1 MFSDRY
7 GPWAVIAGASE
18 GLGRAFSTE
27 LARRGLNVLLV
38 ARRAAPLDVL
48 ADELRRGFGVD
59 VVTAAVDM
67 SSPDAVTAIAE
78 VLGTREVGMV
88 IANAASVPI
97 GKFGDIDPD
106 DLERAIAVNC
116 SSTLRLAR
124 HFLPAMARRGRGGFV
139 VMASMAGLQGT
150 PMLTT
155 YAATKAFD
163 LVLAEGLWH
172 EYHPTGVYVVGSC
185 AGAIADPNLA
195 QVKQRHAVGTL
206 SPEAVVRET
215 LAALGRGPRVIPG
228 ITNRVASV
236 LMSRLLPRRVAVG
249 VMARN
254 TRDLRPAE

>member
-1 MFSDRY
+1 
-7 GPWAVIAGASE
+7 
-18 GLGRAFSTE
+18 GRACSTE

-38 ARRAAPLDVL
+38 ARRAAPLDVR
-48 ADELRRGFGVD
+48 ADALRSGFGVD

-106 DLERAIAVNC
+106 DLDRAIAVNC
-116 SSTLRLAR
+116 SGTLRLAR
-124 HFLPAMARRGRGGFV
+124 HFLPAMAQRRRGGFV

-150 PMLTT
+150 PMLAT

-172 EYHPTGVYVVGSC
+172 EYHHTGVHVVGSC
-185 AGAIADPNLA
+185 AGAIADLNLA
-195 QVKQRHAVGTL
+195 QVTHKRAVGTL
-206 SPEAVVRET
+206 SPEAVVTET
-215 LAALGRGPRVIPG
+215 FAALGKGPRVVPG
-228 ITNRVASV
+228 RTNRVAAA
-236 LMSRLLPRRVAVG
+236 LMSRLLPRRTAVG
-249 VMARN
+249 IMARN
-254 TRDLRPAE
+254 TGDLRRPE